1 MKDFLK
7 WVERMIKGMGIV
19 AGVSVSFIVL
29 LTVTDMFLRI
39 FKKPILGTYEIVG
52 LCCGVMVCFALPYTS
67 WIKAHIIVDIL
78 VDRFPKKIKNITRV
92 ITRGAG
98 IALFLVAGLNLL
110 KVGADL
116 KKAGE
121 VTATLEIPF
130 CVIAFVIGICC
141 FVECVV
147 LFSDI
152 LRIQEGRQHE

>member
-1 MKDFLK
+1 MRDFLK
-7 WVERMIKGMGIV
+7 WVERMIKGMGVV
-19 AGVSVSFIVL
+19 AGVSVSFIIL

-52 LCCGVMVCFALPYTS
+52 LCSGVMVCFALPYTS
-67 WIKAHIIVDIL
+67 WIRAHINVDIL
-78 VDRFPKKIKNITRV
+78 VDRFPKKIKNITHV
-92 ITRGAG
+92 ITRCVG

-110 KVGADL
+110 RVGTDL

-130 CVIAFVIGICC
+130 YVIAFIIGICC
-141 FVECVV
+141 FVQCVV

-152 LRIQEGRQHE
+152 LKIQEDRQHE